1 MVELFTEL
9 PQEIKNGI
17 RMYVDSVLEDFQLLN
32 AAKVISEFA
41 NSCND
46 EEEQDFVDFYF
57 NLKLEEMQMNDRKEK
72 VNSFENI
79 SEEIKNKIK
88 IYVDSTLKNSSINDA
103 KMIIDKFISSR
114 TNIDEQNFV
123 NFYFNLKLEEMQE
136 GE

>member
-9 PQEIKNGI
+9 SQEIKDGI
-17 RMYVDSVLEDFQLLN
+17 RMYVDSILEDFQLLS

-46 EEEQDFVDFYF
+46 EEEQNFVDFYF
-57 NLKLEEMQMNDRKEK
+57 NLKLEEMQMNNRKEK

-79 SEEIKNKIK
+79 PEEIKNKIK
-88 IYVDSTLKNSSINDA
+88 IYVDSILKNSSIDDA

-114 TNIDEQNFV
+114 TNIDEQNFID
-123 NFYFNLKLEEMQE
+123 FYFNLKLEEMQK